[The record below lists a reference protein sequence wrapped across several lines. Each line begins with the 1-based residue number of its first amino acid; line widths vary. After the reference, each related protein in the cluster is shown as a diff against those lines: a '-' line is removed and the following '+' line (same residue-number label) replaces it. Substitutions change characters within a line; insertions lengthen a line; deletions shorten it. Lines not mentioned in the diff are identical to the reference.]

1 MLPPQPA
8 SRPATAATMPGRSGQ
23 DRVSTYSEAPAASI
37 PPGYKLAGTCLP
49 GPSAGYGK
57 AGNAGYHSGRN
68 PRTRN
73 RPMSADITRC
83 PNCGRRNRVPAAAAG
98 TPQCGNC
105 HQPLPWIADAG
116 DDSFA
121 EIVEAAKVPVLVD
134 LWAPWCGP
142 CRMVSPALEQ
152 LAGERPGA
160 LKLVKV
166 NVDNSPRLQ

>member
-1 MLPPQPA
+1 
-8 SRPATAATMPGRSGQ
+8 
-23 DRVSTYSEAPAASI
+23 
-37 PPGYKLAGTCLP
+37 
-49 GPSAGYGK
+49 
-57 AGNAGYHSGRN
+57 
-68 PRTRN
+68 
-73 RPMSADITRC
+73 MSAEITRC

-166 NVDNSPRLQ
+166 NVDNSPRLQQRFGVQAIPTLMVFRDGQLIARQAGAAPADALRDWLDKSLATQPASGS

>member
-1 MLPPQPA
+1 
-8 SRPATAATMPGRSGQ
+8 
-23 DRVSTYSEAPAASI
+23 
-37 PPGYKLAGTCLP
+37 
-49 GPSAGYGK
+49 
-57 AGNAGYHSGRN
+57 
-68 PRTRN
+68 
-73 RPMSADITRC
+73 MSAEITTC

-98 TPQCGNC
+98 TPRCGNC
-105 HQPLPWIADAG
+105 HQPLPWIAEAG

-166 NVDNSPRLQ
+166 NVDNSPQLQQRFGVQAIPTLMVFRDGQLIARQAGAAPAATLRGWLDKSLSAPAQPAAGR